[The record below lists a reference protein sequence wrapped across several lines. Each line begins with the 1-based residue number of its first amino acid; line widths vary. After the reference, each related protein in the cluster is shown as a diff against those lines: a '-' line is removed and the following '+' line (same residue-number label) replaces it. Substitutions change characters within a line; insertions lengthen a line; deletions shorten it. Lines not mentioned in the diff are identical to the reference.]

1 MAQMQQA
8 KDVGS
13 VDPIAGLLEFARELE
28 RACACLQGEAKTGW
42 SEAIAFIDARAPL
55 YLRDL
60 EQAVLPLLK
69 KHVRD
74 DSEDEAALAQTLM
87 KLTDELAEIEARW
100 RVLRPALVG
109 ARPADRN
116 TRLAEPIAE
125 YVELWEAHVAMM
137 ENDVIPALHA
147 RLDPNEMDSVAHA
160 LALHR
165 GVGWNVQAE
174 DTSHP

>member
-1 MAQMQQA
+1 MAPMPEL
-8 KDVGS
+8 KHIGS
-13 VDPIAGLLEFARELE
+13 IDPIAGLLEYARELE
-28 RACACLQGEAKTGW
+28 RTCACLQDEAATGW
-42 SEAIAFIDARAPL
+42 PEAIAFIDARAPL

-69 KHVRD
+69 KHVRN

-87 KLTDELAEIEARW
+87 YLTGELAEIEACW
-100 RVLRPALVG
+100 RALRPALVSAG
-109 ARPADRN
+109 AVGPHA
-116 TRLAEPIAE
+116 TLSKTIAE

-147 RLDPNEMDSVAHA
+147 RLGPTEMDSLARA

-165 GVGWNVQAE
+165 GVGWNAQKE
-174 DTSHP
+174 DTSSP